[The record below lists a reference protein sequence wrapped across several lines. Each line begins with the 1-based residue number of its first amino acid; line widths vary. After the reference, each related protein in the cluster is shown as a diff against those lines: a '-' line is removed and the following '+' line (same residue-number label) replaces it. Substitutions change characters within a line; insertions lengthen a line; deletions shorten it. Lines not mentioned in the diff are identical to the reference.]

1 LSLLE
6 QRSFISEIPPFDRLD
21 SNELD
26 IVTQSMDIGYFRAG
40 ECLIVQGGKS
50 PKHLYIIIKG
60 AVKENNKNDETIS
73 LYVSQDSFDAM
84 ALLEGKN
91 KNNFIVQEELICYL
105 LPKKIFLDLIRQNN
119 RFEEFYY
126 QNLSTRINQLIEQRN
141 SKELASLLVAK
152 VSDAY
157 IHPPLWVEKE
167 TSVFNAVKIMSD
179 HKANF
184 ILIRRDDNIGIVT
197 DKDLRDHVVLERY
210 SIDECIDNIATYNL
224 ISMNINDFLL
234 HALLLMTKHNIKH
247 LLVCAN
253 GDIYGVLEQIDLL
266 SFFSNHT
273 RLVAVQIERATTP
286 EQLKLA
292 SQNLTKMIQAL
303 QSKGVKIGY
312 IMQLVSELNRQVFK
326 KLYDLIA
333 PPELIKNSCLLVMG
347 SEGRGEQILKTDQDN
362 AIILRD
368 GFTLNNLTTIT
379 QELTNILNDFGY
391 PPCSGQIMVNNA
403 YWCKSLKEFKD
414 EIYQW
419 VMHTKEPLMNLAIFC
434 DALVVAGDPELLKE
448 AKNYLFERL
457 TDNQAFFSYFAK
469 PILAFETPLNWF
481 ANFIVKKSQQGH
493 LLDIKKGGIFPIV
506 HGVRSLALEY
516 KIPQNSTIERIKV
529 LVDRGIFDKTFGH
542 ELIEALA
549 FMITLRLEFEL
560 KKVEVNEAYDNFII
574 PSQLNKLERD
584 LLKDS
589 LKIVNELKKFIIY
602 HFKLNLVS

>member
-1 LSLLE
+1 MSLLE
-6 QRSFISEIPPFDRLD
+6 QRSFISAIPPFDRLD

-26 IVTQSMDIGYFRAG
+26 TVTQAMDIGYFRAG

-50 PKHLYIIIKG
+50 PKYLYIIIKG
-60 AVKENNKNDETIS
+60 VIKETNKNDETIS
-73 LYVSQDSFDAM
+73 LYVSQDSFDAI

-105 LPKKIFLDLIRQNN
+105 LPKKIFLALIRQNN
-119 RFEEFYY
+119 HFEEFYY

-152 VSDAY
+152 VCDAY
-157 IHPPLWVEKE
+157 IHPPLWIEEK
-167 TSVFNAVKIMSD
+167 TSVFDAVKIMSD

-184 ILIRRDDNIGIVT
+184 ILIQKEDNIGIVT

-210 SIDECIDNIATYNL
+210 SIDDCVDNIATYNL
-224 ISMNINDFLL
+224 ISMNANDFLL

-247 LLVCAN
+247 LLVCD
-253 GDIYGVLEQIDLL
+253 GGEIYGVLEQIDLL

-273 RLVAVQIERATTP
+273 RLVAVQIERATNT

-312 IMQLVSELNRQVFK
+312 IMQLVNELNRQVFK
-326 KLYDLIA
+326 KLYNLVAPIALI
-333 PPELIKNSCLLVMG
+333 ENSCLLVMG

-368 GFTLNNLTTIT
+368 GFTLDNLTVIT
-379 QELTNILNDFGY
+379 QELTDILKDFGY
-391 PPCSGQIMVNNA
+391 PACNGYIMVNNP
-403 YWCKSLKEFKD
+403 YWCKPLKEFKN

-419 VMHTKEPLMNLAIFC
+419 IMYTKEPLMNLAIFC
-434 DALVVAGDPELLKE
+434 DAAVVAGDPELLKE
-448 AKNYLFERL
+448 AKNYLFECL
-457 TDNQAFFSYFAK
+457 MDNQAFFSYFAK

-481 ANFIVKKSQQGH
+481 ANFIVKKSQQGN

-516 KIPQNSTIERIKV
+516 KITQNNTIERIKV
-529 LVDRGIFDKTFGH
+529 LVDKGIFDKAFGH

-549 FMITLRLEFEL
+549 FMITVRLEFEL
-560 KKVEVNEAYDNFII
+560 KKVDVNEPYSNFIM
-574 PSQLNKLERD
+574 PNQLNKLERD

-589 LKIVNELKKFIIY
+589 LKIVNEFKKFIIY
-602 HFKLNLVS
+602 HFKLNMVS

>member
-1 LSLLE
+1 MSLLE
-6 QRSFISEIPPFDRLD
+6 QKSFISAIPPFDRLNI
-21 SNELD
+21 NELE
-26 IVTQSMDIGYFRAG
+26 IVSQSVDIGYFKAG
-40 ECLIVQGGKS
+40 ERLVVQGGKV
-50 PKHLYIIIKG
+50 PNHLYIIIKG
-60 AVKENNKNDETIS
+60 VVKETNENDEVVS
-73 LYVSQDSFDAM
+73 LYVSQDSFDAI
-84 ALLEGKN
+84 AVLEGKS

-105 LPKKIFLDLIRQNN
+105 LPKNIFLNLIRQNS

-126 QNLSTRINQLIEQRN
+126 QNLSTRINELIEQRN

-152 VSDAY
+152 VCDAY
-157 IHPPLWVEKE
+157 IHPPLWVEKG
-167 TSVFNAVKIMSD
+167 TSVFDAVKIMSA

-184 ILIRRDDNIGIVT
+184 ILIRREDNVGIVT

-210 SIDECIDNIATYNL
+210 SIDESIDNIATYNL

-247 LLVCAN
+247 LLVCDAGN
-253 GDIYGVLEQIDLL
+253 IHGVLEQIDLL
-266 SFFSNHT
+266 SYFSNRT
-273 RLVAVQIERATTP
+273 RLVAVQIERATTT

-303 QSKGVKIGY
+303 QAKGVKIGY
-312 IMQLVSELNRQVFK
+312 IMQLVNELNRQVFK
-326 KLYDLIA
+326 KLYNFIA
-333 PPELIKNSCLLVMG
+333 PPELIANSCLLVMG

-368 GFTLNNLTTIT
+368 GFSLEQLPEIT
-379 QELTNILNDFGY
+379 QALSDTLKEFGY
-391 PPCSGQIMVNNA
+391 PPCPGGIMVNNP
-403 YWCKSLKEFKD
+403 YWCKSLTAFKE

-419 VMHTKEPLMNLAIFC
+419 IMYTKEPLMNLAIFC
-434 DALVVAGDPELLKE
+434 DASVVAGDPDLLKD

-457 TDNQAFFSYFAK
+457 VDNQAFFSYFAK

-481 ANFIVKKSQQGH
+481 ANFVVKKSQHGDQ
-493 LLDIKKGGIFPIV
+493 LDIKKGGIFPIV

-516 KIPQNSTIERIKV
+516 KLIPNSTIERIKA
-529 LVDRGIFDKTFGH
+529 LVDKGIFDHAFGH

-560 KKVEVNEAYDNFII
+560 KKVDVNEKYDNFII

-589 LKIVNELKKFIIY
+589 LKIVNEFKKFIIY
-602 HFKLNLVS
+602 HFKLNMVS